1 MKSTTQIPLWFL
13 ASLTLMGTLAM
24 HIFVPVLPLITQDF
38 QADLHQVQMTLSIY
52 ILGLAIGQLFYG
64 PLADSIGRKPV
75 LIIGMLIYSLASLG
89 AMLANNLEMLIGFR
103 FLQALGG
110 CSGLLLGRAI
120 VRDTT
125 SGTETTKKLSL
136 MNMMVMLGPGL
147 SPILGG
153 LLAELSGWRL
163 IFAVLSVLGFLNLVL
178 IFVFISDNTIKR
190 RSSAR
195 MVFEN
200 YKKLL
205 VSPKFICY
213 TIGGGLATTSF
224 YAFLGVASYI
234 VIHQMH
240 GSLHQVSLYL
250 ALVMVGIWCGSF
262 LSNLL
267 VDRLSI
273 ERMLMLGSCISIFF
287 ASIFFIFA
295 NLEVLNIYTVIL
307 PVIFYCLSVGLT
319 SPAALTKAL
328 SVNPMI
334 AGSASGIYGFIQMV
348 IGAICTSLSGF
359 GNNPALAAASVLLGA
374 CIIAQLCFQ
383 WAHRIPSE

>member
-13 ASLTLMGTLAM
+13 ACLTLMGTMAM
-24 HIFVPVLPLITQDF
+24 HIFVPVLPLIAQDF

-75 LIIGMLIYSLASLG
+75 LVIGMLIYSFASLG
-89 AMLANNLEMLIGFR
+89 AMLANSLEMLIGFR

-125 SGTETTKKLSL
+125 SGTETTKKLSI
-136 MNMMVMLGPGL
+136 MNMMVTLGPGL

-163 IFAVLSVLGFLNLVL
+163 IFVVLSVLGFINLFL
-178 IFVFISDNTIKR
+178 IFVYISNNSTKR
-190 RSSAR
+190 PSSAR
-195 MVFEN
+195 VVLEN
-200 YKKLL
+200 YKKL
-205 VSPKFICY
+205 VISPKFLGY

-240 GSLHQVSLYL
+240 GTLHQVSIYL
-250 ALVMVGIWCGSF
+250 ALIMLGIWCGSF

-273 ERMLMLGSCISIFF
+273 DKMMMLGSCISIFF
-287 ASIFFIFA
+287 TSIFFICA
-295 NLEVLNIYTVIL
+295 TLGALNFYSVVL
-307 PVIFYCLSVGLT
+307 PVIFYSLSVGIT
-319 SPAALTKAL
+319 SPIALTKAL
-328 SVNPMI
+328 NVNPMI

-348 IGAICTSLSGF
+348 IGALCTSLSGF
-359 GNNPALAAASVLLGA
+359 GSNPAITAASILLGA
-374 CIIAQLCFQ
+374 CIIALLCFQ
-383 WAHRIPSE
+383 WAHRIRNE

>member
-13 ASLTLMGTLAM
+13 ACLTLMGTLAM
-24 HIFVPVLPLITQDF
+24 HIFVPVLPLIAQDF

-75 LIIGMLIYSLASLG
+75 LVIGMLIYSFASLG
-89 AMLANNLEMLIGFR
+89 AMLANSLEMLIGFR

-125 SGTETTKKLSL
+125 SGNETTKKLSI
-136 MNMMVMLGPGL
+136 MNMMVTLGPGL

-163 IFAVLSVLGFLNLVL
+163 IFVVLSVLGFINLFL
-178 IFVFISDNTIKR
+178 IFVYISNNSTKR
-190 RSSAR
+190 PSSAR
-195 MVFEN
+195 VVLEN
-200 YKKLL
+200 YKKL
-205 VSPKFICY
+205 VISPKFLGY

-240 GSLHQVSLYL
+240 GTLHQVSIYL
-250 ALVMVGIWCGSF
+250 ALIMLGIWCGSF

-273 ERMLMLGSCISIFF
+273 DKMMMLGSCISIFF
-287 ASIFFIFA
+287 TSIFFICA
-295 NLEVLNIYTVIL
+295 ILGILNFYSVVL
-307 PVIFYCLSVGLT
+307 PVIFYSLSVGIT
-319 SPAALTKAL
+319 SPIALTKAL
-328 SVNPMI
+328 NVNPMI

-348 IGAICTSLSGF
+348 IGALCTSLSGF
-359 GNNPALAAASVLLGA
+359 GSNPAITAASILLGA
-374 CIIAQLCFQ
+374 CIIALLCFQ
-383 WAHRIPSE
+383 WAHRIRNE